1 MITLMPA
8 MEKSLAFWL
17 PVWQKKDAN
26 AIPQSILC
34 YQHCHQTDSK
44 HLTQQHPHLPTQGR
58 HQSQRQWRWHPIG
71 WLYGTTPNQEWWD
84 NDKLLLANPKQG
96 YMVNSQITNGLFM
109 KACMEIC
116 HGLDN
121 FTANA
126 TIATQAH
133 KEVIANEG
141 QFYPEQCIKFI
152 GKQPTLFLFL
162 AITGPNNQV
171 VVLHLGY
178 TTLRSLFAS
187 IYKTKICWNKGGIP
201 LVLSVVWLV
210 FWFIVL
216 AHHCWTT
223 NCV

>member
-1 MITLMPA
+1 MQSHKVSFATNIATKQIANISPSNTPTSQHKA
-8 MEKSLAFWL
+8 GTNH
-17 PVWQKKDAN
+17 KDN
-26 AIPQSILC
+26 EDDTPL
-34 YQHCHQTDSK
+34 DDFD
-44 HLTQQHPHLPTQGR
+44 
-58 HQSQRQWRWHPIG
+58 
-71 WLYGTTPNQEWWD
+71 GTTPNQEWWD

-152 GKQPTLFLFL
+152 GKQPTLFPFL

-187 IYKTKICWNKGGIP
+187 IYKTKIC
-201 LVLSVVWLV
+201 
-210 FWFIVL
+210 
-216 AHHCWTT
+216 
-223 NCV
+223 